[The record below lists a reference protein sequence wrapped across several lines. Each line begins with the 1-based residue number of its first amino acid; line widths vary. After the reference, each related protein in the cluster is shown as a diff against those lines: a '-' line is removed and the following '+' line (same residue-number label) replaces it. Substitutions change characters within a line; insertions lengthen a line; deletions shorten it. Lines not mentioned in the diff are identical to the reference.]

1 MPQTDWKELG
11 RHWHAFQLFSR
22 TMLSHK
28 NQTTLTTGE
37 IGILSLLY
45 LNQSSTPLQL
55 SKLTGMKSESISR
68 IIKPLLNGGYLTKQ
82 KSTEDERSYL
92 LSLTQE
98 GWDLLSSDYKHLLL
112 PLYNLQDKMGD
123 DFDELVRL
131 IGCANTYLKEFNSNI
146 KEGFNE

>member
-1 MPQTDWKELG
+1 MQQTNWKEMCQ
-11 RHWHAFQLFSR
+11 HWHTFQLFSR

-37 IGILSLLY
+37 IGILSLVY

-68 IIKPLLNGGYLTKQ
+68 ILKPLLHSGYLTKQ
-82 KSTEDERSYL
+82 KSLEDERSYL

-98 GWDLLSSDYKHLLL
+98 GSDLLKSDYKQLLL
-112 PLYNLQDKMGD
+112 PMYDLQTKMGD
-123 DFDELVRL
+123 DFDEFIRL
-131 IGCANTYLKEFNSNI
+131 IGCANKYLKEFNNTI
-146 KEGFNE
+146 KEGFKE